1 MSHCATT
8 ILIMSALCHIL
19 GSKHQKA
26 HHFTFRLPSPVQ
38 QENNPVCHVIHC
50 QSVSPLDCDI
60 LYVSVLLFCMTTLG
74 HVDAGPAYPPT
85 AGVSSS
91 SAGRGPP
98 SGPPPSGRPPP
109 EPLPGIPPVQPQRRH
124 IQHLFCCF
132 GADACALPLLECSS
146 NQLFIHT
153 GTNVVPCTLCCCQS
167 AKLSSCH
174 AMELV
179 DIETFVSDL
188 IFVS

>member
-1 MSHCATT
+1 MFSAIIIFHSAYMFVNEPLEPWHNQCPTVRQQSSSCLLFAT
-8 ILIMSALCHIL
+8 SWAP
-19 GSKHQKA
+19 KHQKA

-38 QENNPVCHVIHC
+38 QENNPVCHVMHC

-132 GADACALPLLECSS
+132 
-146 NQLFIHT
+146 
-153 GTNVVPCTLCCCQS
+153 
-167 AKLSSCH
+167 
-174 AMELV
+174 
-179 DIETFVSDL
+179 
-188 IFVS
+188 